1 MPWRSVLSARIA
13 ADFEAK
19 QNKLCAATTRDA
31 HVVYI
36 DNALFTTRRGAFTT
50 RERKSARLSFVR
62 ELSFVKSRRG
72 QDVSFV
78 GVREGS
84 LVGVCCVENECFCEE
99 NNGKTICKLV
109 CKCDK

>member
-1 MPWRSVLSARIA
+1 MVLSVRIA

-78 GVREGS
+78 GV
-84 LVGVCCVENECFCEE
+84 CCVENECFCEE